1 MSTVSIITEIP
12 FLAQVAKM
20 EDYSEEHFIVKISGM
35 PYTATCED
43 VAKFL
48 AGLDIKGGRKNGVHV
63 TRDESGGISIFF

>member
-1 MSTVSIITEIP
+1 
-12 FLAQVAKM
+12 M

-63 TRDESGGISIFF
+63 TRDESGQWKFKRRT

>member
-1 MSTVSIITEIP
+1 MITE
-12 FLAQVAKM
+12 LQLLGQEAKM

-63 TRDESGGISIFF
+63 TRDESGQWNLKEV

>member
-1 MSTVSIITEIP
+1 
-12 FLAQVAKM
+12 M
-20 EDYSEEHFIVKISGM
+20 EEYSEEHFIVKISGM

-63 TRDESGGISIFF
+63 TRDESGRISISLFFFCF